1 MERWVPALLLP
12 RVSRYRPPGGPAIFT
27 LFQVLLGTLL
37 LVFTSSGS
45 QAGEAKDEIAR
56 ISTEIKQ
63 ISRALG
69 RKKTDRARLGEWKKR
84 LTGFIPPVNACIE
97 QAEKRTRV
105 LEDQL
110 ATLGEPVAGES
121 ADVRR
126 KRQQSRNEIARQQKR
141 LGECRLLSLRIQELD
156 QLIDERLQAILA
168 RELLARGPDLLTLLR
183 NNLES
188 PGIWLQAARHLVT
201 GHSGLRQLSAAQWI
215 GLLLLALVTWVLA
228 LKLRRRLDRRGR
240 GLTPEPAD
248 YPAQLLQATL
258 LTGALHAPRLLVAG
272 AVAALLQLM
281 LRAVEPRPFLSILA
295 DGLVGYFLAAALL
308 RLAFDPPAPARP
320 LIGMREEICRAL
332 GRRLAVVALLV
343 LLGYLLYFALASVGL
358 PRHGFLLAQDLFVF
372 FWVMNLVWAAWVLI
386 RAPRFRDYRWL
397 FFLVILSLVAS
408 LAAEWLGYRNLALTI
423 WRILLGTVTAYWL
436 ALFLNR
442 LAGSFFDSVDRGHY
456 RWTRRLKASLGL
468 EPEQGLPGTVWLRLV
483 SIILI
488 WGGFGLT
495 TLYVWGFSDTVI
507 AELWSYLFEGF
518 DLGTLHIVPM
528 QLLWAVV
535 VVAVLITVG
544 GWLRTQLDRHWLS
557 HARLDRG
564 AHEALITITGYLI
577 TIVALLIG
585 LSIAGVEFGNLAIIA
600 GALSVGIGFGLQN
613 VVNNFVSGLILL
625 FERPIK
631 TGDWIVVGDTEGYV
645 KQIRI
650 RSTQIQTFDNAD
662 VVVPNSDL
670 ISSPVTNWMLR
681 NIRGRVKIPVTVAY
695 GSDTARVKEILERL
709 AREHPKVITDG
720 SAPPPRVLFMA
731 FGDSALEFEL
741 WIYIHNIDDRI
752 QVKSDLNFAIDQ
764 AFREAG
770 IEIPF
775 PQRDLH
781 IRDWPADGP
790 EEPQEE
796 A

>member
-1 MERWVPALLLP
+1 MEWRVPALLPP
-12 RVSRYRPPGGPAIFT
+12 RVPRCRPSAGPAT
-27 LFQVLLGTLL
+27 STLL
-37 LVFTSSGS
+37 LQLICALLLAFGPPAL
-45 QAGEAKDEIAR
+45 QAAGTKDEITR

-69 RKKTDRARLGEWKKR
+69 RREMDRERLGEWKKR
-84 LTGFIPPVNACIE
+84 LAGFVSPVNSCIE
-97 QAEKRTRV
+97 QAEKRSRE
-105 LEDQL
+105 LENQL
-110 ATLGEPVAGES
+110 ATLGEPVPGES
-121 ADVRR
+121 VDVRR
-126 KRQQSRNEIARQQKR
+126 KRQQSRAEIARQKKR
-141 LGECRLLSLRIQELD
+141 LGECRLLALRIQELD

-168 RELLARGPDLLTLLR
+168 RELFARGPHLLTLLR
-183 NNLES
+183 SNLES
-188 PGIWLQAARHLVT
+188 PGVWLEAARHLVT
-201 GHSGLRQLSAAQWI
+201 SHSGLQQLSPGQWL
-215 GLLLLALVTWVLA
+215 GLVLVALVALIVS
-228 LKLRRRLDRRGR
+228 LKLRRRLYRRGS
-240 GLTPEPAD
+240 GMAPQPAD
-248 YPAQLLQATL
+248 YPAQLLQAVL
-258 LTGALHAPRLLVAG
+258 LTGALHAPRLLVTG
-272 AVAALLQLM
+272 AVAATLHLM
-281 LRAVEPRPFLSILA
+281 LQAAEPRLFLSILA
-295 DGLVGYFLAAALL
+295 DGLVGYFLVAALL
-308 RLAFDPPAPARP
+308 RLAFDPPPPARP

-343 LLGYLLYFALASVGL
+343 LLGYLLYFALVSVGL
-358 PRHGFLLAQDLFVF
+358 PQHAFLLAQDVFVF
-372 FWVMNLVWAAWVLI
+372 FWVVNLAWAAWVLI

-397 FFLVILSLVAS
+397 FFLVILSLAAS
-408 LAAEWLGYRNLALTI
+408 LAAEWIGYRNLALAI

-436 ALFLNR
+436 ALFLSR
-442 LAGSFFDSVDRGHY
+442 LAGSFFDSVDRGYY

-468 EPEQGLPGTVWLRLV
+468 EPDRSLPGTVWLRLV

-488 WGGFGLT
+488 WGGFALT
-495 TLYVWGFSDTVI
+495 VVYVWGFSDTVI

-518 DLGTLHIVPM
+518 DIGTLHIVPM
-528 QLLWAVV
+528 QLLWAVL

-577 TIVALLIG
+577 TIIAVLIG
-585 LSIAGVEFGNLAIIA
+585 LSIAGVDFGNLAIIA

-662 VVVPNSDL
+662 VIVPNSDL

-681 NIRGRVKIPVTVAY
+681 NIRGRVKLPVTVAY
-695 GSDTARVKEILERL
+695 GSDTAKVKEILEQL

-741 WIYIHNIDDRI
+741 WVYIHNIDDRFL
-752 QVKSDLNFAIDQ
+752 VNSDLNFAIDQ

-781 IRDWPADGP
+781 IRDWPSPGP
-790 EEPQEE
+790 DEPGGGE
-796 A
+796 